1 MIIELTEKMKR
12 LRFVYPKG
20 TRIAKV
26 AYGEDGKMELV
37 LETPRKAETD
47 IDKPPIAIQN

>member
-12 LRFVYPKG
+12 MRFIYPKG
-20 TRIAKV
+20 STIARV

-37 LETPRKAETD
+37 IETPRKVETD